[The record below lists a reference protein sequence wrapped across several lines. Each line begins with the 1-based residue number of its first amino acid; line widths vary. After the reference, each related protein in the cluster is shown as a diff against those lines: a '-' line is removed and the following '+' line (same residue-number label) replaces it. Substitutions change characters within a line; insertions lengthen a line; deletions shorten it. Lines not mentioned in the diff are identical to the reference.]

1 MDKTHPLQIERP
13 SLAMRLEAVNR
24 FTGHAIAWLTLLMA
38 IATGIVVVERYWFAD
53 GSIRLQESIIF
64 MHAAVFML
72 AAGYTLAA
80 GDHVRV
86 DIFYSTMQR
95 RTKALVD
102 IAGTLLLL
110 LPVCGFLL
118 WSSWDYV
125 ATSWLIGETSQ
136 ESNGLPF
143 PFPSLLKSFIP
154 LASALLILQGI
165 VMLLLDFNALANSP
179 REGTSQAK

>member
-1 MDKTHPLQIERP
+1 MHDSAETPVVTAP
-13 SLAMRLEAVNR
+13 FAMRLESVNR
-24 FTGHAIAWLTLLMA
+24 VIGHAIAWLTLVMA
-38 IATGIVVVERYWFAD
+38 IATGIIVIERYWFAD
-53 GSIRLQESIIF
+53 SSIALQESVTF

-86 DIFYSTMQR
+86 DIFYSRMQP
-95 RTKALVD
+95 RTRALVD

-110 LPVCGFLL
+110 LPVCGFLI

-125 ATSWLIGETSQ
+125 ATSWSVGETSQ
-136 ESNGLPF
+136 ESDGLPY

-154 LASALLILQGI
+154 LAGFLLILQGI
-165 VMLLLDFNALANSP
+165 VMLLVDIHLLTRTMRSP
-179 REGTSQAK
+179 VNQAD